1 MICLPKSVLWC
12 VVRHSCRTVSRPVSS
27 LRHSCRSA
35 VQVPN
40 FTAYADACAILLPS
54 AVRAL
59 PEWRQDALSPHRM
72 STVSTVGP
80 LTPISRLFH
89 DDARSEVSRSV
100 NLCCDRTL

>member
-1 MICLPKSVLWC
+1 M
-12 VVRHSCRTVSRPVSS
+12 
-27 LRHSCRSA
+27 
-35 VQVPN
+35 QVPN

-72 STVSTVGP
+72 SAVSTVGP

-89 DDARSEVSRSV
+89 DDARSEVSLSISAVTARCEPSMPV
-100 NLCCDRTL
+100 YCAGSSAIYMPVGVDSCLPAVMSLGCCG